1 MYDVYN
7 LSTHDPCVV
16 IVNTFVSE
24 LLCSSRLNEQQDAC
38 VQNTNVRMH
47 AVPRSRIYKL
57 LPIPKR
63 NKWWHDLP
71 ISLQNLLLRQELVT
85 NIMPYQ
91 FFLFHTKVHLSTFLF
106 AQNQRKSYTI
116 FPIAMIWM
124 LKHQQGKLSWR
135 KKHIY
140 RNLFLFSVISRGI
153 FRWLVSFPWKT
164 KTRLQSP
171 AWPMG
176 TWASIH

>member
-24 LLCSSRLNEQQDAC
+24 LLCSSRLNEQQGAC

-91 FFLFHTKVHLSTFLF
+91 FFFIPYQGAFEYFFICSKPAKIIHNISDSYYLNVKAST
-106 AQNQRKSYTI
+106 
-116 FPIAMIWM
+116 
-124 LKHQQGKLSWR
+124 G
-135 KKHIY
+135 
-140 RNLFLFSVISRGI
+140 
-153 FRWLVSFPWKT
+153 
-164 KTRLQSP
+164 
-171 AWPMG
+171 
-176 TWASIH
+176 